1 MLLSPPQGPQFR
13 ENLCMPRMPYHT
25 TLITVYFF
33 FSFLEVCVQTKK
45 RCINSFW
52 RLSDLADKKDKIRL
66 ASSALI
72 SQGFSE
78 KNLDFYKNNHK
89 WKIVHHVIFCFTLLP
104 AKDASKNFSKKK
116 TLKKLLKTF
125 VQKLERREIS
135 SKRNVL

>member
-1 MLLSPPQGPQFR
+1 
-13 ENLCMPRMPYHT
+13 MPYHT
-25 TLITVYFF
+25 TSITVYFF
-33 FSFLEVCVQTKK
+33 FSFLEVCLQTKK

-66 ASSALI
+66 ASSTLI

-116 TLKKLLKTF
+116 NIKKTF
-125 VQKLERREIS
+125 KNLCPEIGAT
-135 SKRNVL
+135 RNIFKAKCSLIFSRYIVLHSR